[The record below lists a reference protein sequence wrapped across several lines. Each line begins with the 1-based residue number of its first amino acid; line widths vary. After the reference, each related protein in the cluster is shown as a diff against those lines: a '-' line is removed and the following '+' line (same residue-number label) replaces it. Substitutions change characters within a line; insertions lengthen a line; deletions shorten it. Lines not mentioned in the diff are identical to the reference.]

1 MSLNQFALT
10 SPAVREGE
18 LLELDNP
25 LLEVGSGQQVLD
37 WVWDYYSRR
46 AVRRLHIRGF
56 PEIDCGDT
64 VEYMEGRR
72 GLVTATQLTYNG
84 AFDQVLT
91 VRGE

>member
-1 MSLNQFALT
+1 M
-10 SPAVREGE
+10 
-18 LLELDNP
+18 
-25 LLEVGSGQQVLD
+25 
-37 WVWDYYSRR
+37 
-46 AVRRLHIRGF
+46 RRLDIRGF

-64 VEYMEGRR
+64 VEYLNGKR

>member
-1 MSLNQFALT
+1 MNLNQISLT
-10 SPAVREGE
+10 SPAAKDGE
-18 LLELDNP
+18 VLELDNP
-25 LLEVGSGQQVLD
+25 LLDIGSGQEVLN
-37 WVWDYYSRR
+37 WVQDYYSRR

-64 VEYMEGRR
+64 VEYLNGKR